1 MSYIKPNEDNMRYK
15 ILSIMPTRTQRGF
28 EAIRFIGDPIP
39 NIYTNGFL
47 YFDDDDNLISDFTL
61 FNDYYMPNVYSV
73 RKDEPVAPKPNNTAP
88 EVSNIGVDTTQ
99 DQINAL
105 NQRVDSIT
113 PYVETKNVYINDTEC
128 VFDVVK
134 MGAISAQ
141 LEVENVIIPCDFIVD
156 NGTVTVTFDALE
168 RPGVVTL
175 TIQ

>member
-1 MSYIKPNEDNMRYK
+1 MSYIKPTKDTIRYN
-15 ILSIMPTRTQRGF
+15 ISSVMPTKTQLGF
-28 EAIRFIGDPIP
+28 DAVRFIGDPIP
-39 NIYTNGFL
+39 NIYNEGFL
-47 YFDDDDNLISDFTL
+47 YFDDDDNLIGDYTL
-61 FNDYYMPNVYSV
+61 FNDYYTPNVYSV
-73 RKDEPVAPKPNNTAP
+73 RKDEPATPKPNNTAP
-88 EVSNIGVDTTQ
+88 AVSNIGLDTTQ

-141 LEVENVIIPCDFIVD
+141 LEVENVITPCDFIVD